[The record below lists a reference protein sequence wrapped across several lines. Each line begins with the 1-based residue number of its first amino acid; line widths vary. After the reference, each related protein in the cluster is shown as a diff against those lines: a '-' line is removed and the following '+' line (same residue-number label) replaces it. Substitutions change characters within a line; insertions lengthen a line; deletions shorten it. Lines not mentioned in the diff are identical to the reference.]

1 MKFGRR
7 LIPWLLVLALAAGL
21 VAFGYNRVM
30 RTVYPQKY
38 KELVEKYS
46 EENGLDPMLVY
57 AVIKCESGYN
67 PDAVSKAD
75 AKGLMQL
82 TDETF
87 EWVQTKAKE
96 KEDLPPERL
105 FDPETNIRY
114 GTLLLKL
121 HKAEFKSDELALAA
135 YHAGRGIVNKWRAN
149 ESYTDDG
156 ENLHTIP
163 YRETEAYID
172 KVIKTKEAYTKLYGK
187 EA

>member
-1 MKFGRR
+1 
-7 LIPWLLVLALAAGL
+7 
-21 VAFGYNRVM
+21 
-30 RTVYPQKY
+30 
-38 KELVEKYS
+38 
-46 EENGLDPMLVY
+46 
-57 AVIKCESGYN
+57 
-67 PDAVSKAD
+67 
-75 AKGLMQL
+75 MQL